1 MHLQLFLVRL
11 ESMAFGYL
19 LSQPFGMLVTFSS
32 LNGNLSVST
41 DYNFSLCR
49 VRTNTKFG
57 D

>member
-32 LNGNLSVST
+32 LNGNLSVSIPIT
-41 DYNFSLCR
+41 IFRY
-49 VRTNTKFG
+49 VE
-57 D
+57 